1 MSLPDFS
8 STDMNIKIMAFI
20 DKELS
25 TKEMLEIK
33 KLIDREKL
41 YRDKYNELMKLK
53 EVTSDMK
60 FKKLPDMYWDE
71 YWHHIYNRIERGISW
86 ILISIGTI
94 IVIFFA
100 LWGFVNELI
109 TDQQLNPILKIG
121 ILILLL
127 GAIIL
132 LISVIREKLMV
143 RRLDK
148 YREVER

>member
-25 TKEMLEIK
+25 TKDMLEIK

>member
-1 MSLPDFS
+1 VSLPDFS

-86 ILISIGTI
+86 ILISIGAI

>member
-25 TKEMLEIK
+25 TKDMLEIK

-86 ILISIGTI
+86 ILISIGAI

>member
-1 MSLPDFS
+1 VSLPDFS

-25 TKEMLEIK
+25 TKDMLEIK

-86 ILISIGTI
+86 ILISIGAI

>member
-1 MSLPDFS
+1 VSLPDFS

>member
-1 MSLPDFS
+1 VSLPDFS

-25 TKEMLEIK
+25 TKDMLEIK